1 MSGSSYS
8 LRLNFLPVAGA
19 LPDFSVWRR
28 SLGIDGEAR
37 PFDEARRFTLPVARG
52 SEGRDAYWT
61 ADHAVEGF
69 DEFWAEPDDNV
80 HLARWILFQALLAA
94 AKRQGLEFAYEPGF
108 HDQLELPM
116 DTYPE
121 GTDLFVLEPYYLKSL
136 QQFGLIAD
144 FHFKKN
150 PEVPFSR
157 RVQQRSLSLDRSFR
171 RNVDFHKDK
180 LDRIR
185 QYVERQNQLL
195 SDIRPSG
202 SDVSLMVERN
212 FAPVEAFEMSPR
224 VYSFAGGKTGEA
236 QYPGVRDIGPFS
248 TPPNNPKLLFAFLA
262 EDRQAAVRL
271 ANALSGKKKIGSFPG
286 FETLFRTPFEVDS
299 KPVTLTAFTEEEIRR
314 ALVRAQAD
322 DPCPLTVFILPD
334 KDESRYLSVKS
345 AFTNAGLPNQ
355 ACTVPLL
362 SSDEELKWS
371 IANIALQMFC
381 KAGGQPWHVKAIK
394 TDTLIVGVSQSHKLN
409 PDGGIERFFAFAVL
423 TDSSGAFQ
431 KIRVLSET
439 SNHDQYIADL
449 TTTLGEEL
457 GTAAETYRNVVV
469 HASFRL
475 RRDEM
480 ATIQD
485 TVEAAAAS
493 QTTHN
498 FAVLKI
504 NQHTRFFA
512 INPEANSL
520 VPYGA
525 TGVRLGGNEFLLWF
539 EGISR
544 GRTTVTKAFPGPT
557 HVQKLWESS
566 EGAISD
572 EELLQDL
579 INLSGANWRGF
590 NARNAPVSVY
600 YCHLVA
606 ELVHDFQSRGLPLP
620 TVENLK
626 PWFL

>member
-1 MSGSSYS
+1 
-8 LRLNFLPVAGA
+8 
-19 LPDFSVWRR
+19 
-28 SLGIDGEAR
+28 
-37 PFDEARRFTLPVARG
+37 
-52 SEGRDAYWT
+52 
-61 ADHAVEGF
+61 
-69 DEFWAEPDDNV
+69 
-80 HLARWILFQALLAA
+80 
-94 AKRQGLEFAYEPGF
+94 
-108 HDQLELPM
+108 M
-116 DTYPE
+116 DTYTE
-121 GTDLFVLEPYYLKSL
+121 GTDMFVLEPYFLKVKH
-136 QQFGLIAD
+136 QYGLIAD
-144 FHFKKN
+144 FHFRKN
-150 PEVPFSR
+150 PDVPFSR
-157 RVQQRSLSLDRSFR
+157 RIQQRSLSLDRNYR

-180 LDRIR
+180 LDRI
-185 QYVERQNQLL
+185 QSYVARAETLL
-195 SDIRPSG
+195 SDLKLSG
-202 SDVSLMVERN
+202 CIEALKLDRN
-212 FAPVEAFEMSPR
+212 FVPVDGFEMSPR
-224 VYSFAGGKTGEA
+224 VYTFAGGKTGEA
-236 QYPGVRDIGPFS
+236 QYPGVRDIGPHS
-248 TPPNNPKLLFAFLA
+248 LPPTNPKLLFAFRA

-271 ANALSGKKKIGSFPG
+271 ANAISGKKSVGSFPG
-286 FETLFRTPFEVDS
+286 FEALFRTAVQVDT
-299 KPVTLTAFTEEEIRR
+299 KPVIISEFTATEIERV
-314 ALVRAQAD
+314 LLRAQAD
-322 DPCPLTVFILPD
+322 DPAPLPVFILPD
-334 KDESRYLSVKS
+334 KDESRYLAIKS
-345 AFTNAGLPNQ
+345 AFSNAGLPSQ
-355 ACTVPLL
+355 GCTVALL
-362 SSDEELKWS
+362 SSDDELKWS

-381 KAGGQPWHVKAIK
+381 KMGGQPWHVKALK

-409 PDGGIERFFAFAVL
+409 PEGGIERFFAFAVL

-439 SNHDQYIADL
+439 ANHDQYIAEL
-449 TTTLGEEL
+449 KSKLAEEL
-457 GTAAETYRNVVV
+457 GTAAESYRNVVL

-480 ATIQD
+480 ASIQD
-485 TVEAAAAS
+485 TVEAAAAD
-493 QTTHN
+493 QATHN

-504 NQHTRFFA
+504 NQQTRFFA

-566 EGAISD
+566 EGALSD

-606 ELVHDFQSRGLPLP
+606 ELVHDFQARGLPLP
-620 TVENLK
+620 AVENLK